1 MSGKQE
7 INRKMS
13 GDDESINKK
22 QVRDSNRRVGPILS
36 R

>member
-1 MSGKQE
+1 ME
-7 INRKMS
+7 NMS

-22 QVRDSNRRVGPILS
+22 QVRESNRRVGPILS